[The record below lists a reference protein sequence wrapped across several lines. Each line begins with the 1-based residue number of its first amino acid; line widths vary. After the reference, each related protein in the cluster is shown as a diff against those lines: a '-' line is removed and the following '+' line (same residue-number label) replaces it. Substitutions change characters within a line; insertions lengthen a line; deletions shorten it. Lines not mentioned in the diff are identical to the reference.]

1 MNHMSTSWAQGRHWG
16 LLVVLAISL
25 SAGGCKKFSQDVE
38 TLASSSLGSSDEE
51 SYTDEFGAAYY
62 LGTPSNESD
71 AIANLFLGAKS
82 TYAYG
87 TYDSLID
94 AHAAL
99 NSGHNLPIASRDTNA
114 RSQWAL
120 GWTGR
125 NVKVGVLD
133 EFDANEIIDTH
144 GDKVSLIVNSV
155 APEAQLTNYN
165 FTLTQDAAE
174 AAFQNLN
181 TQEVFIINNSW
192 GAARFSH
199 LTGDEDTEFDANVAN
214 WVSLGYKIT
223 GPVDYDSK
231 MLFVFSAGN
240 SGTYCPDKRIQ
251 ECSFYPAVL
260 HRQRALGTQD
270 EEAYI
275 WVGSLTDDGTALADY
290 SHSAGDMG
298 NDFIVA
304 HDDVLA
310 ANDGTG
316 TSYAA
321 PRVTGAA
328 ALIRHKFPGL
338 SGMQLKDLLLSTAE
352 DIGEPGVDTI
362 YGHGKLDLS
371 NALSP
376 QGQLTAE

>member
-1 MNHMSTSWAQGRHWG
+1 MDHMGTSWAQGRHWG

-174 AAFQNLN
+174 AAFQNL
-181 TQEVFIINNSW
+181 
-192 GAARFSH
+192 
-199 LTGDEDTEFDANVAN
+199 
-214 WVSLGYKIT
+214 
-223 GPVDYDSK
+223 
-231 MLFVFSAGN
+231 
-240 SGTYCPDKRIQ
+240 
-251 ECSFYPAVL
+251 
-260 HRQRALGTQD
+260 
-270 EEAYI
+270 
-275 WVGSLTDDGTALADY
+275 
-290 SHSAGDMG
+290 
-298 NDFIVA
+298 
-304 HDDVLA
+304 
-310 ANDGTG
+310 
-316 TSYAA
+316 
-321 PRVTGAA
+321 
-328 ALIRHKFPGL
+328 
-338 SGMQLKDLLLSTAE
+338 KDRKS
-352 DIGEPGVDTI
+352 VV
-362 YGHGKLDLS
+362 
-371 NALSP
+371 
-376 QGQLTAE
+376 